1 MKRINWKLRLKNK
14 ATLASIIGLV
24 VSTGYQILGIL
35 EIVPP
40 ISESTVE
47 TVAGLLLNG
56 LLAIGVLVDPTTAGI
71 GDSTQALNYTEPR
84 RGESD
89 GKDD

>member
-47 TVAGLLLNG
+47 TIAGLLLNG

-71 GDSTQALNYTEPR
+71 ADSTQAMSYDEPR
-84 RGESD
+84 KGED
-89 GKDD
+89 NVKGN

>member
-1 MKRINWKLRLKNK
+1 MNLKLRLKNK
-14 ATLASIIGLV
+14 ATLAALIGLII
-24 VSTGYQILGIL
+24 STVYQILGIL

-56 LLAIGVLVDPTTAGI
+56 LLTIGVLVDPTTAGI
-71 GDSTQALNYTEPR
+71 GDSQQAMNYTEPR
-84 RGESD
+84 
-89 GKDD
+89 KDV